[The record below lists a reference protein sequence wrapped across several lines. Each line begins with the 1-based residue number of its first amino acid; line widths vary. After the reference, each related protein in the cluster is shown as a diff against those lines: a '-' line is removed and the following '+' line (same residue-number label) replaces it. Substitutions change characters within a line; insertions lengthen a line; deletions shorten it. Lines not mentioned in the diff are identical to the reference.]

1 MAIPTI
7 RISIPE
13 YNEVTQK
20 MNNIHKMLLATIG
33 IVICLLGMIP
43 AASAEPTI
51 IIANASADPGLTTT
65 AEIRCHDVEHL
76 RGFTV
81 TLRYDPDIVMVVGEE
96 TNPEFGMDMSVIAS
110 NKTGKVVIGPLS
122 IDADVTGADV
132 LLATVTLRVDGNPG
146 EESVLDITTGAL
158 IDTANAQIEPRTD
171 IDGVFTVTG
180 EATGPILGVNPAS
193 HDFGSIRTGNTQTQ
207 TFTFEIT
214 NSGAGTLDWNVTSD
228 QAWIAVS
235 PASGSD
241 AGTVKVTA
249 DTTGLSGGAHS
260 GTVTVSSNGG
270 TKTVAVSV
278 IVQLAT
284 DPTDPEPYLTT
295 YTISNTTISP
305 DGDWV
310 EDYTTIDVEFSEA
323 VEASIRI
330 ENVDGGVVKSLF
342 ICTEVTDPN
351 PRVWTGTD
359 DDGVIVRGGTY
370 RVNIT
375 MDDGV
380 NSLVY
385 NNTEAIQVIGTGEA
399 IISIGNGTGV
409 VTLPIT
415 IENAVNIGACDIT
428 LTFNSSVVNVT
439 DVTGGNFDDNVA
451 NLEHI
456 GEGFVRIGA
465 YQANNPGLPG
475 DIIFANVTL
484 EPVGDGGSISPLNLS
499 VTTFKD
505 ATPEGKRMLYTVRN
519 GTYITFLNGDV
530 NSDCAVDIH
539 DAMYLAK
546 HVLGIE
552 GFEKIYKETA
562 DVNGDDKITSADA
575 MYLAKHVVG
584 ISGYEELK

>member
-1 MAIPTI
+1 M
-7 RISIPE
+7 
-13 YNEVTQK
+13 K
-20 MNNIHKMLLATIG
+20 NIYITLLAAVG
-33 IVICLLGMIP
+33 IVVCLLGMLP

-76 RGFTV
+76 AAFTI
-81 TLRYDPDIVMVVGEE
+81 TLEYNPDVVMVVDEA
-96 TNPEFGMDMSVIAS
+96 TNPDIGMDVSVIAN
-110 NKTGKVVIGPLS
+110 NKTGEVILS
-122 IDADVTGADV
+122 AFGMTVDVTGADV
-132 LLATVTLRVDGNPG
+132 LLATVTLRADGNSG
-146 EESVLDITTGAL
+146 EESVLNITTASL
-158 IDTANAQIEPRTD
+158 IDTANQQIRPRTD

-180 EATGPILGVNPAS
+180 EVTDPILGINPAS
-193 HDFGSIRTGNTQTQ
+193 H
-207 TFTFEIT
+207 
-214 NSGAGTLDWNVTSD
+214 NSGTGTLDWNVASD
-228 QAWIAVS
+228 QAWIAVD
-235 PASGSD
+235 PASGSN
-241 AGTVKVTA
+241 AGTVTVTS
-249 DTTGLSGGAHS
+249 DTTGLSNGAHS

-270 TKTVAVSV
+270 TKTVAVDV
-278 IVQLAT
+278 NVQLAT
-284 DPTDPEPYLTT
+284 EPADLADPAPYLTT

-305 DGDWV
+305 DGDGV

-330 ENVDGGVVKSLF
+330 ENADGGVVKSLYV
-342 ICTEVTDPN
+342 CTEVTDPN

-359 DDGVIVRGGTY
+359 DDGVIVRGGMY

-380 NSLVY
+380 NPLVC
-385 NNTEAIQVIGTGEA
+385 NNTKVIQVTGTGEA
-399 IISIGNGTGV
+399 IISIGDGV
-409 VTLPIT
+409 CAVTLPIT

-439 DVTGGNFDDNVA
+439 NVTGGNFDDNVA

-465 YQANNPGLPG
+465 YQANNSGLLG

-484 EPVGDGGSISPLNLS
+484 EPVGGAGSTSPLNLS

-519 GTYITFLNGDV
+519 GMYTTFLNGDV
-530 NSDCAVDIH
+530 NCDDAVDMH

-546 HVLGIE
+546 HVLGIA
-552 GFEKIYKETA
+552 GFENICENAA
-562 DVNGDDKITSADA
+562 DVNGDNDITSSDA

-584 ISGYEELK
+584 LKGFEELK